1 MYKWLTFN
9 NQISEK
15 IISTRAKYTFI
26 ELVISSCECNYMKV
40 WRVRS
45 TLVHLGE
52 DMWRTLYNSAPYNI
66 IERVRTSLYN
76 SVVVLNTLD
85 NTIQDNSMMGSH
97 DGLKHSDNA
106 TVRQSIWLVQ

>member
-1 MYKWLTFN
+1 
-9 NQISEK
+9 
-15 IISTRAKYTFI
+15 
-26 ELVISSCECNYMKV
+26 MKV

-52 DMWRTLYNSAPYNI
+52 DMLRTLYNSASYN

-106 TVRQSIWLVQ
+106 TVATEHMACSIV